1 MQVIG
6 CLDLPARYLRII
18 GLKFKIRQV
27 VLRQSCCPRSKI
39 KSSRKTVIGLEAEE
53 CQNFPPLV
61 LLFCSVLSL
70 FFGFGGF
77 GGVSIVWGFVF
88 SFL

>member
-1 MQVIG
+1 M
-6 CLDLPARYLRII
+6 
-18 GLKFKIRQV
+18 
-27 VLRQSCCPRSKI
+27 
-39 KSSRKTVIGLEAEE
+39 IGLEAEE

-77 GGVSIVWGFVF
+77 GGVGIVWGFVF